1 MAPAAAADVKIIHDK
16 KVTHQMLVQLKT
28 QVLLILELKW
38 KFSQSGIPPLQIST
52 VWLHES
58 RLYAA
63 SIRLLRIPQNHQ

>member
-38 KFSQSGIPPLQIST
+38 KFSQSSFTIST
-52 VWLHES
+52 MWLHES

-63 SIRLLRIPQNHQ
+63 PIRLLHIPQNHQ